1 MMMGNLGAT
10 ELILIALAILLF
22 FGAKKIPDLMGGLG
36 KGIREFKKA
45 SREIEDDV
53 NTDVKKIDETK
64 KEKDHV

>member
-1 MMMGNLGAT
+1 MGNLGAT
-10 ELILIALAILLF
+10 EILLIALAILLF

-45 SREIEDDV
+45 SREIDDDV
-53 NTDVKKIDETK
+53 ETDVKKIDETK

>member
-1 MMMGNLGAT
+1 MGNLGAT
-10 ELILIALAILLF
+10 EIILIALAILLF

-45 SREIEDDV
+45 SREIEEDV

>member
-1 MMMGNLGAT
+1 MGNLGAT
-10 ELILIALAILLF
+10 EIILIALAILLF